1 MKKLLL
7 LLAIC
12 SIGLSFNGFAQKA
25 RVGVSGGFTLANMNG
40 LTNGVQTTG
49 DFLTGAVVGL
59 YVDAPFA
66 KHFTFLPGIYYV
78 QKGMKVKSSGPAA
91 VSYNLRYADA
101 NLNVVYTTNI
111 KRVKFFT
118 GAGPSFGLN
127 VPSKKVTKIGSSKTY
142 TDITFGNTGSEDFKG
157 LDLGANFLVGIR
169 LPCGGT
175 LSVNYT
181 QGFKNLSYATG
192 KTIYN
197 NYVGVQLGFL
207 FHN

>member
-25 RVGVSGGFTLANMNG
+25 RVGVSGGFTLANMKG

-192 KTIYN
+192 KTAYN
-197 NYVGVQLGFL
+197 NYVGIQLGFL